1 MNRRQVEEN
10 LEILTAGHAVTK
22 NVVSATLNTFDFL
35 AGKLKKQVI
44 EDSDMFWT
52 HMSMALARLERG
64 ECEDEPPN
72 DIINEVYETPYQNM
86 IEEVIDYIDSQAVQ
100 ELPEGER
107 AYFYLHL
114 HRVIECNQ

>member
-1 MNRRQVEEN
+1 
-10 LEILTAGHAVTK
+10 
-22 NVVSATLNTFDFL
+22 
-35 AGKLKKQVI
+35 
-44 EDSDMFWT
+44 
-52 HMSMALARLERG
+52 
-64 ECEDEPPN
+64 
-72 DIINEVYETPYQNM
+72 M